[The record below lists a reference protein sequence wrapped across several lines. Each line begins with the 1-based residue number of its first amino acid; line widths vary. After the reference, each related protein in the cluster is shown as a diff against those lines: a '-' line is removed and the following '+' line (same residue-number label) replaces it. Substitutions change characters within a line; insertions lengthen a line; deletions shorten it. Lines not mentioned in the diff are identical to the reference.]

1 MRKKEKNWLIL
12 TPEYP
17 PVIGGVSDYSRI
29 VSQALSQ
36 DGTQVTVLSSGY
48 AKTFSDGKVTVK
60 CCLGAFL
67 PWDLFGAGSKA
78 LKNQKGSI
86 IFLQWVPHGFGL
98 KSINVFFV
106 FWLLFFIARKRH
118 PLILMIHEPFLRFKP
133 DIKIIIASLIQRAML
148 FSLIAFSSRLF
159 LGNPTWAKYIR
170 RINPAN
176 KPMQNLPIPSN
187 IPASYLESSPIRKT
201 EDGTKTI
208 FTICHFS
215 TYGRQIESE
224 LQKIIVDLFS
234 KFTNVR
240 ILLVGKGSEHF
251 HEKMSTRHPF
261 FSGKMESTG
270 PVDHSTISGLLS
282 QSDIA
287 IHPLQEGISF
297 RNTTVAAYL
306 AHGVPIVGTLG
317 EATDKLFIESN
328 LSILVPPGNVSQFV
342 NAVGL
347 LLENPAERIQMS
359 TRGLEFYSRH
369 LDIKNTVSTL
379 AAL

>member
-17 PVIGGVSDYSRI
+17 PTIGGVSDYSRI
-29 VSQALSQ
+29 LSQALSK
-36 DGTQVTVLSSGY
+36 DSTQVAVLSSGY

-106 FWLLFFIARKRH
+106 FWLLFFIVYKRH

-133 DIKIIIASLIQRAML
+133 DIKIIIASLIQRAIL

-159 LGNPTWAKYIR
+159 LGNPTWGKFIR

-176 KPMQNLPIPSN
+176 K
-187 IPASYLESSPIRKT
+187 IPASYLESLPIRKPK
-201 EDGTKTI
+201 EGTKTI

-234 KFTNVR
+234 KFTDIR

-251 HEKMSTRHPF
+251 HEKMSTRHPS

-297 RNTTVAAYL
+297 RNGTVAAYL

-317 EATDKLFIESN
+317 EATDKLFTESN
-328 LSILVPPGNVSQFV
+328 LSILVPPGDVSQFV

-369 LDIKNTVSTL
+369 LDINNTVSIL